1 MKDQGEFDCD
11 QYRARLHDYFKDALE
26 PADVARIDRHA
37 ASCGPC
43 GELMRIAREIS
54 CKEFVEF
61 LNDYIDGELEAQRRA
76 VFDRHLGICPDCT
89 AYLDSYRKTM
99 SLSVAALRESGPVP
113 GKIPEGLLRAILA
126 ARRK

>member
-1 MKDQGEFDCD
+1 MKQRDELDCD
-11 QYRARLHDYFKDALE
+11 EYKARLHAYFMDALE
-26 PADVARIDRHA
+26 PDEVARIDRHA

-43 GELMRIAREIS
+43 GDLMRLAREIS

-61 LNDYIDGELEAQRRA
+61 LNEYIDGELDAGRRA

-89 AYLDSYRKTM
+89 AYLDSYKKTM
-99 SLSVAALRESGPVP
+99 SLSVAALREAGLAPA
-113 GKIPEGLLRAILA
+113 KIPDDLLRAILA